1 MKKIAVVGAGASGMT
16 AAIEA
21 GREASRQETFC
32 QIFLLEHK
40 DLPGKKIL
48 STGNGRCNL
57 TNQFLDVSCFH
68 SQNPEIVSDVLSSD
82 FRKHKTFLPASDF

>member
-1 MKKIAVVGAGASGMT
+1 MKKIAVIGAGACRDDGGYSGCQRSVRT
-16 AAIEA
+16 
-21 GREASRQETFC
+21 GKFC

-57 TNQFLDVSCFH
+57 TNQCRWMFPVFTARIRKL
-68 SQNPEIVSDVLSSD
+68 
-82 FRKHKTFLPASDF
+82 FRKS